1 MDGFYRV
8 DVQGN
13 ILAVSPKAVDT
24 LGYDSSDELIGKVP
38 MAQMW
43 ANPQERDILL
53 NELREHGEVRAFEA
67 TLKRKDGSLIRVE
80 LSVMPLLNDDGEM
93 IGTDGVVRE
102 VTARSRSEQQ
112 FRSLIRSS
120 PGALFRYEA
129 GDNPRYT
136 FMSDTIEAI
145 TGYPSEFFTSQRQPM
160 TPLIHPDDPAGAD
173 ALDAVVVQ
181 AGEQYSLELKIV
193 RADGE
198 ARWIQLQGSG
208 SRDPITGV
216 DLVDGVIL
224 DITETHA
231 LSEELAERE
240 RQVQSLIR
248 NVPGAIYRFA
258 EHSDGVWRF
267 DYMSPAIETMTGYS
281 PEFFVHEADPFE
293 RILHPVDR
301 ELVSKAISDSI
312 ASNSGFDFEH
322 RILHKDGSIRWVRV
336 QGSMAR
342 DDRTGLRSVDGVQ
355 LDVTDLYAAREAV
368 EESEAT
374 FRHLFD
380 SMAEGYWVSNLQ
392 GIVEMS
398 NPAAGHILGYP
409 ETESVIGLDSLSMM
423 LDAEKRDAFI
433 TELIK
438 HGHVENCEIEV
449 RGYADEVIC
458 LNFSTR
464 LTGEDDQLK
473 AESTFRDVT
482 EQKRQEQEIRDARH
496 AAEQANRAKSTFL
509 ANMSHELRTPLNAI
523 IGYSEMMLEEAEELE
538 EDVFSEDL
546 NKVHSAGTHLL
557 SLINDVLD
565 LSKIEAGRTELFLE
579 DFSLQELI
587 NSVTATVEP
596 LINANDNQLR
606 LEIAEGEI
614 ELHQDLTK
622 LRQSLL
628 NLLSNAA
635 KFTDKGEVTLTATP
649 YELEDRHWL
658 KLSVRDTGIGI
669 AADKH
674 GQLFDEF
681 SQADASTTRQ
691 YGGTGLGLAISRRF
705 CQMMGGD
712 IELTSSPGEGSTFTI
727 SIPLELDDAQSD
739 ATDTQTPPPTSA
751 LPKNPDRTVLIIDDD
766 PEACEIISRH
776 LTRSGYETVVATSG
790 QQGLK
795 LAREIQPCAITLDVM
810 MPEMD
815 GWSVLAELKADSTL
829 SDIPVV
835 MVSMLD
841 DKTAGYTLGATS
853 YLTKPVDRDALIA
866 AINRHHGA
874 SGSVLIVEDDD
885 DTRGM
890 MVRIVEAAGFTVIE
904 ADNGQTAIDA
914 LERSEPDLILLD
926 LMMPVMDGFEFITS
940 LRSRTDRHDV
950 PVVIVT
956 AKDLTQSEKDFLNGR
971 VQNVLEKGAY
981 TREQLLSVL
990 RSALAEQSAASTEA
1004 AN

>member
-1 MDGFYRV
+1 LSAKNDPLQNSLSDQGYWEIAEHAMDGFYRV

-13 ILAVSPKAVDT
+13 LLAVSPKAVKT
-24 LGYDSSDELIGKVP
+24 LGYERPDELVGKVS
-38 MAQMW
+38 MAEMW
-43 ANPQERDILL
+43 ANPSERDILL
-53 NELREHGEVRAFEA
+53 DELREHGEVRSFET
-67 TLKRKDGSLIRVE
+67 TLKRKDGGLIRVE
-80 LSVMPLLNDDGEM
+80 LSVVRFLNDAGEM

-102 VTARSRSEQQ
+102 VTDRSRSEQQ
-112 FRSLIRSS
+112 FRSLIRNS

-145 TGYPSEFFTSQRQPM
+145 TGYPGEYFTSQRQPL
-160 TPLIHPDDPAGAD
+160 TPLIHPDEPAGTE
-173 ALDAVVVQ
+173 ALDALVIQ
-181 AGEQYSLELKIV
+181 AGEQYSLEVKIR

-198 ARWIQLQGSG
+198 ARWIQLQGSA
-208 SRDPITGV
+208 SRDPISGIE
-216 DLVDGVIL
+216 LVDGVIV
-224 DITETHA
+224 DITDTHTLA
-231 LSEELAERE
+231 EELAERE

-258 EHSDGVWRF
+258 EQADGVWRF
-267 DYMSPAIETMTGYS
+267 DYMSPAIEALTGYS

-293 RILHPVDR
+293 RILHPLDR
-301 ELVSKAISDSI
+301 DMVGEAITEAV
-312 ASNSGFDFEH
+312 ASNNGFNFEH
-322 RILHKDGSIRWVRV
+322 RILHKDGSVRWIRV
-336 QGSMAR
+336 QGSMAW
-342 DDRTGLRSVDGVQ
+342 DDKTGLRSVDGVQ
-355 LDVTDLYAAREAV
+355 LDVSDLYAAREAV

-380 SMAEGYWVSNLQ
+380 SMAEGYWVSDLQ

-409 ETESVIGLDSLSMM
+409 ESESVIGLNSLNMM
-423 LDAEKRDAFI
+423 LDVEKRDDFI
-433 TELIK
+433 AELIE
-438 HGHVENCEIEV
+438 HGHVENYEIEV
-449 RGYADEVIC
+449 KGYADKVIC

-464 LTGEDDQLK
+464 LTGEGEQLK
-473 AESTFRDVT
+473 SESTFRDVT
-482 EQKRQEQEIRDARH
+482 EQKRQEQEIREARH

-523 IGYSEMMLEEAEELE
+523 IGYSEMMQEEAEELE

-546 NKVHSAGTHLL
+546 SKVHSAGTHLL

-579 DFSLQELI
+579 DFSLQELV

-596 LINANDNQLR
+596 LISANSNRLQL
-606 LEIAEGEI
+606 EVADGEV

-635 KFTDKGEVTLTATP
+635 KFTDQGEVTLIASQ
-649 YELEDRHWL
+649 YSVDGRDWL

-674 GQLFDEF
+674 EQLFDEF

-712 IELTSSPGEGSTFTI
+712 IDLESSPGHGSTFTI
-727 SIPLELDDAQSD
+727 SIPLELDDAVSD
-739 ATDTQTPPPTSA
+739 ATDTQTPQATPT
-751 LPKNPDRTVLIIDDD
+751 LPKYPARTVLIIDDD

-776 LTRSGYETVVATSG
+776 LTRSGYEAVAATSG

-815 GWSVLAELKADSTL
+815 GWSVLAELKADEAL
-829 SDIPVV
+829 NDIPVV
-835 MVSMLD
+835 R
-841 DKTAGYTLGATS
+841 A
-853 YLTKPVDRDALIA
+853 
-866 AINRHHGA
+866 
-874 SGSVLIVEDDD
+874 
-885 DTRGM
+885 
-890 MVRIVEAAGFTVIE
+890 
-904 ADNGQTAIDA
+904 
-914 LERSEPDLILLD
+914 
-926 LMMPVMDGFEFITS
+926 
-940 LRSRTDRHDV
+940 
-950 PVVIVT
+950 
-956 AKDLTQSEKDFLNGR
+956 GR
-971 VQNVLEKGAY
+971 VEGG
-981 TREQLLSVL
+981 
-990 RSALAEQSAASTEA
+990 RSAE
-1004 AN
+1004 